1 MSRLKNA
8 WNALRGRE
16 VSNSGQGLTWA
27 DVLPNPTGGRAITPE
42 SAMRSTAVFACVRQ
56 ISGSVMTCP
65 IEVFEKD
72 GSDLKLVSDHPM
84 LDVLMEA
91 GDQSIT
97 SAQFWEAQA
106 HHMLVYGQGYA
117 AIRRKGPYS
126 PDVRSLELL
135 FPGQTSVRKENGRLI
150 YRTTHDNGVAEAF
163 DQDDILHLPAF
174 GWNGTQA
181 FSPISC
187 HAMSIG
193 LDLNALEYSSAMFEK
208 GNLNGSYLT
217 FDGTMTDEVTKAL
230 KEMMRERAGR
240 GAQHEPLILGQGG
253 EWKQA
258 GMTAKDAQLVDV
270 LQFTASDIARIY
282 GVPNFMIGLTE
293 KSTSW
298 GTGIEQQSL
307 GYVNYTINPH
317 LTRFEGEIKRKL
329 FPREPFSGLFNVQGL
344 LRGDAGSR
352 SEYYQRALGGNQVPG
367 WMTQNEVRHAEG
379 RQPIDGGDDL
389 YQPPTEQGTPD
400 DT

>member
-16 VSNSGQGLTWA
+16 VSNQGLTWA
-27 DVLPNPTGGRAITPE
+27 DVFPNTVGGSAITPE
-42 SAMRSTAVFACVRQ
+42 RAMRSTAVFSCCRQ

-65 IEVFEKD
+65 IEIYEQV
-72 GSDLKLVSDHPM
+72 GSDRKLVPDHP
-84 LDVLMEA
+84 LLPILARAD
-91 GDQSIT
+91 DQTIT
-97 SAQFWEAQA
+97 SQQFWETQTQ
-106 HHMLVYGQGYA
+106 HMLLHGQGYA

-126 PDVRSLELL
+126 PEVRSLELL
-135 FPGQTSVRKENGRLI
+135 FPDRTSVRKENGRLI

-163 DQDDILHLPAF
+163 DQDDILHLPAS

-181 FSPISC
+181 LSPISR
-187 HAMSIG
+187 HAKSIG
-193 LDLNALEYSSAMFEK
+193 LDLNALEFSSDMFDK

-217 FDGTMTDEVTKAL
+217 FDGVMTDEVAKAL
-230 KEMMRERAGR
+230 KEMLRERAGR

-258 GMTAKDAQLVDV
+258 GMTARDAQLVDV
-270 LQFTASDIARIY
+270 MQCTAADIARIF

-298 GTGIEQQSL
+298 GTGIEQQSI
-307 GYVNYTINPH
+307 GYVNYTVNPH
-317 LTRFEGEIKRKL
+317 LTRFEAELKRKL
-329 FPREPFSGLFNVQGL
+329 FSRQPYFVEFNVQGL

-352 SEYYQRALGGNQVPG
+352 SEFYQRGLGGNQVPG
-367 WMTQNEVRHAEG
+367 WMTQNEVRQAEG
-379 RQPIDGGDDL
+379 RQPIEGGDDL
-389 YQPPTEQGTPD
+389 YRPPMEQGNTD
-400 DT
+400 DP